1 MGRSRGGFSTKL
13 HATVNGLGLPVEL
26 QLTPGQQADVTQA
39 ESLLKGYQPKAVLA
53 DKGYDSDALV
63 EAIEAK
69 GAEVVI
75 PPKSNRKEPRDYDKN
90 LYKERNLVERF
101 MNRIKHYRRV
111 ATRYEKTARN
121 FLGFVHVAT
130 IMVLLQ

>member
-1 MGRSRGGFSTKL
+1 VS
-13 HATVNGLGLPVEL
+13 VNGLGLPVEL

-39 ESLLKGYQPKAVLA
+39 EALLRGYQPGAVLA
-53 DKGYDSDALV
+53 DKGYDSDVLV
-63 EAIEAK
+63 KAIEAK
-69 GAEVVI
+69 GAEAVI
-75 PPKSNRKEPRDYDKN
+75 PPKSNRKKPRDYDKD

-121 FLGFVHVAT
+121 FLGFVHVAS
-130 IMVLLQ
+130 IMVLLL